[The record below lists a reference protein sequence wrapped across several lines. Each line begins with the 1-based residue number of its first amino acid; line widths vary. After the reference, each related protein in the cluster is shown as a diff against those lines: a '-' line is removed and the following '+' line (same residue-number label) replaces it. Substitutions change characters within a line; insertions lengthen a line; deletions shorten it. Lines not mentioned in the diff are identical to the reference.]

1 MFILILVAFL
11 NICKAQLKCK
21 DSHNLT
27 VQMELTILI
36 PNYNCYL
43 DTTQEVLINMTSQN
57 ASLVITG
64 QKLQLNENVYFEGF
78 NSVEFQELEVNTNT
92 HSIISDS
99 QIILKKVTLQ
109 KHCRFIGSLIIIE
122 NVSITQNVFRNRQ
135 MFSSPVMI
143 NGLFIKDTSLFQS
156 SITNQYLEL
165 QNLFLESVH
174 IINSTL
180 GSVDCINQ
188 IVISNSFIASSEFL
202 KCNIIQEI
210 KLYDSF
216 IILSSLIKASGCV
229 HISVRNV
236 SLSKATLFILDNE
249 NQVQMKNINFSLIT
263 SDSSLITV
271 NSPYI
276 NITDMMNYQLK
287 VQSIFQISSTDMYI
301 KNITCQELDGSILLS
316 NQSQDLILL
325 INQFNLIESTSRKL
339 FDMSG
344 SFQIRTGIFKS
355 NNCSLIN
362 SIIIHE
368 VWIDS
373 VIFQDLNNQLIL
385 SISDSN
391 TLHLTNLTI
400 IACEQIIF
408 AKFNTIIS
416 VTLQNIKLNNCKEC
430 NFIVQNQTN
439 TFMKDI
445 FIQDIQNFFST
456 LIYSQNSNLV
466 LKRLNLKNISSN
478 AQQIITIIE
487 GEVIELTSLI
497 INNVECQFCEGIIKI
512 SNFHSAQIS
521 KSNFSNLL
529 TFQGTLS
536 IENTINFTAINNQF
550 INITAIDGTSF
561 YIFNSSIKILQ
572 NDFINLIAKQKGGAI
587 YHIQAYNTTYYIENN
602 SVSNITSSKGQF
614 TYLVTESITA
624 LHTDFYIDGPVFF
637 EIFNQTYSLNSLI
650 RKQIFLSF
658 QNFKSGK
665 EINFN
670 ISILDS
676 DKVRLCKFQENI
688 YLNNYSYNFDQYRCN
703 YQISYL
709 YYQQEPQDEQLAII
723 ILLEQLK
730 LYNNN
735 PFSIQV
741 LLNFTQCEIGEQWIR
756 NSCQRCMYGTYSF
769 DFQAPCLQCIP
780 QAHSC
785 SGGAEIDI
793 KPGYWRPHNLTDSI
807 EQCKPQLS
815 LCLGGKNNFTCGEGY
830 LGAICQDCDY
840 YSIRW
845 EKQYAR
851 SLSNYCVECQ
861 FNLIDQIKPILAFL
875 WISSVLYLSVCGAL
889 KMARAQLIGH
899 YLRLIGLHFGT
910 RSTMTIDQTE
920 VLLKMISTYF
930 QLLSILLVLNIKIPQ
945 PFQFLSQ
952 IIGNPLQTFGFQI
965 ECLLIKMQFQIEIV
979 YLKQIWNLITSII
992 FVSLFIFTYFIQSL
1006 CKHLENSIQTIFIN
1020 SLIQVLFY
1028 FQGDL
1033 IEGLFEILFCLKAS
1047 GQYYIQASTQY
1058 ICYTNEHQIYIRAYI
1073 IPVLLTIGLFKPLF
1087 YFIKLN
1093 RNKNKLWTCQIRLPY
1108 GYLFIEY
1115 KNQYYYWEFVRFIVK
1130 SMFYILS
1137 TLLIQDFKLLFLFV
1151 ILVLLCYLELLNKTQ
1166 PYLDHKFNVLDK
1178 ISTQLE
1184 IVSLILAY
1192 IQDDNNNQYI
1202 VDITNILISIINLI
1216 FILYFIYKIMI
1227 ELSLEYKKKIQE
1239 KLIIMI
1245 ERFPWLGKCIKKP
1258 VPSTMPARI
1267 NYLWKKARL
1276 HVYNFISQ
1284 IGNNTLETKSQAS
1297 TIQRS
1302 FDINQPG
1309 LLNTLKPQ
1317 LMKYLQQ
1324 PHSQLRNQGQQLEVS
1339 QQSSE
1344 NVSINQSQILEK
1356 HQQINDSTLIQ
1367 NKQEL
1372 QNKEE
1377 ECSQVQRQTSTQNI
1391 KKCTSFII
1399 QPKLKIKVIKK
1410 QRI

>member
-1 MFILILVAFL
+1 MIILILVAFL
-11 NICKAQLKCK
+11 NICNGQLKCK

-36 PNYNCYL
+36 PNYDCILN
-43 DTTQEVLINMTSQN
+43 TTEEALVNMTSQN

-64 QKLQLNENVYFEGF
+64 EKLQLNENVHFEGF
-78 NSVEFQELEVNTNT
+78 SAVQFLELEVNTNT
-92 HSIISDS
+92 HSLISDS
-99 QIILKKVTLQ
+99 PILLKKVTLL
-109 KHCRFIGSLIIIE
+109 KHCRFLATHIKIE
-122 NVSITQNVFRNRQ
+122 NSTITQNVFRNRQ
-135 MFSSPVMI
+135 MFSSPVVI
-143 NGLFIKDTSLFQS
+143 NGLFIKDSSLFQS
-156 SITNQYLEL
+156 SITNHYLEL

-188 IVISNSFIASSEFL
+188 IAIQNSFIASSEFL
-202 KCNIIQEI
+202 NCNIIQEFQ
-210 KLYDSF
+210 LYNTF
-216 IILSSLIKASGCV
+216 IILSTLIRASGSV
-229 HISVRNV
+229 HISIRNV

-249 NQVQMKNINFSLIT
+249 NQVQMKNINFSEIT
-263 SDSSLITV
+263 SDTSLITV
-271 NSPYI
+271 NSPYL
-276 NITDMMNYQLK
+276 NITNMMNYQLK
-287 VQSIFQISSTDMYI
+287 VQSIFQISSTDMFV
-301 KNITCQELDGSILLS
+301 KNITCQKLDGSILLS
-316 NQSQDLILL
+316 NQSQDLTLL
-325 INQFNLIESTSRKL
+325 INQFNLIESTSKRL

-344 SFQIRTGIFKS
+344 SFQIRTGIFKQ

-362 SIIIHE
+362 SLIIHE

-373 VIFQDLNNQLIL
+373 MIFQDLNNQLIL
-385 SISDSN
+385 SVSDSN

-400 IACEQIIF
+400 TSCEQIMF
-408 AKFNTIIS
+408 AKFNTVIS
-416 VTLQNIKLNNCKEC
+416 VSLQNIKLSNCKEC
-430 NFIVQNQTN
+430 NFLVLNQTN
-439 TFMKDI
+439 TFIKDI
-445 FIQDIQNFFST
+445 TILDVQNFFST
-456 LIYSQNSNLV
+456 LIFSWNTNIV
-466 LKRLNLKNISSN
+466 LKRLNLRNIYSN
-478 AQQIITIIE
+478 AQQIVTLFE
-487 GEVIELTSLI
+487 SEVIELSNLI
-497 INNVECQFCEGIIKI
+497 VNNVDCQYCQGIIKI
-512 SNFHSAQIS
+512 SNFHSAQIL
-521 KSNFSNLL
+521 KSSFSNLS
-529 TFQGTLS
+529 TSQGTLN
-536 IENTINFTAINNQF
+536 IENTTNFTAINNQF
-550 INITAIDGTSF
+550 INITAIDGSSF

-572 NDFINLIAKQKGGAI
+572 NEFINLAAKSKGGAV

-602 SVSNITSSKGQF
+602 SVSNVTSTKGQL

-624 LHTDFYIDGPVFF
+624 QVTDFYIDGPVFF

-650 RKQIFLSF
+650 RKQVFLSF

-665 EINFN
+665 EIKFN

-676 DKVRLCKFQENI
+676 DKNKLCKFQENI
-688 YLNNYSYNFDQYRCN
+688 YLNNYSYHFDQYRCN
-703 YQISYL
+703 YEITYL
-709 YYQQEPQDEQLAII
+709 YYQQEPQDEQLVII

-735 PFSIQV
+735 PFSLQV

-756 NSCQRCMYGTYSF
+756 NSCQKCIYGTYSF
-769 DFQAPCLQCIP
+769 DTQAPCIQCLP
-780 QAHSC
+780 QAQSC
-785 SGGAEIDI
+785 LGGAEIDI
-793 KPGYWRPHNLTDSI
+793 KPGYWRPHNLTASI
-807 EQCKPQLS
+807 ERCKPQLS
-815 LCLGGKNNFTCGEGY
+815 VCLGGKNNFTCGEGY

-845 EKQYAR
+845 EKSYAR
-851 SLSNYCVECQ
+851 SLSNYCAECQ

-875 WISSVLYLSVCGAL
+875 WISSVLYFSVCGAL
-889 KMARAQLIGH
+889 KMARAQLVGR

-910 RSTMTIDQTE
+910 RSSMTIDQTE

-1006 CKHLENSIQTIFIN
+1006 CKHLENSIQTMFIN

-1033 IEGLFEILFCLKAS
+1033 IEGLFEILFCIKAS

-1058 ICYTNEHQIYIRAYI
+1058 ICYTPEHQIYIRAYI

-1093 RNKNKLWTCQIRLPY
+1093 RNKSKLWTCQIRLPY

-1130 SMFYILS
+1130 SLFYILS

-1151 ILVLLCYLELLNKTQ
+1151 ILVLLCYLELLNRTQ
-1166 PYLDHKFNVLDK
+1166 PYLEYKFNVLDK
-1178 ISTQLE
+1178 VSTQLE

-1216 FILYFIYKIMI
+1216 FILYFIYKILI

-1239 KLIIMI
+1239 KLIALI
-1245 ERFPWLGKCIKKP
+1245 ERYPWLGKCIKKP

-1267 NYLWKKARL
+1267 NYLWKKARM

-1284 IGNNTLETKSQAS
+1284 IGSTSDTKSQSS
-1297 TIQRS
+1297 TVYRS
-1302 FDINQPG
+1302 LDVSQPK
-1309 LLNTLKPQ
+1309 LLFTLKPQ
-1317 LMKYLQQ
+1317 LMKYLQC
-1324 PHSQLRNQGQQLEVS
+1324 PHSHLPNQGQQLEIS
-1339 QQSSE
+1339 QQSSQ
-1344 NVSINQSQILEK
+1344 NVSVNQSQILEK
-1356 HQQINDSTLIQ
+1356 PSQITDQSLIQ
-1367 NKQEL
+1367 HKQE
-1372 QNKEE
+1372 QNNKDEE
-1377 ECSQVQRQTSTQNI
+1377 SSQLQRQASNKNI
-1391 KKCTSFII
+1391 KKTTSVLI
-1399 QPKLKIKVIKK
+1399 QPKLKVKVIKK